1 MATHERL
8 PQHKAYLELKV
19 VDEGIE
25 VLNQEIANLTQKIE
39 NTRHRLVTLP
49 KKRFLIFWQH
59 ETPTHDSL
67 RFHISNLNKKIEGL
81 NERVADRRKERRHVV
96 HLIAQQEKIIRE
108 VEPIQK
114 QLKKEGIVVF
124 NDDFWRQTNEKRQ
137 QALPNNSRVLQNK
150 RARLFI
156 AAMRLRKVFICEA
169 RVPISNAWEFFAHQD
184 LNLNTSIVMNRPQ
197 TPAIHAQYP
206 QYRNYLTSGVHLGFE
221 RVPATDR
228 RYVYLLT

>member
-1 MATHERL
+1 MISIVERAN
-8 PQHKAYLELKV
+8 PSVVDQAYLELKV

-25 VLNQEIANLTQKIE
+25 VLNQEIANLTQKVE

-137 QALPNNSRVLQNK
+137 QALPNNSRVSRTSVQDYSLLQCGYG
-150 RARLFI
+150 RYLFV
-156 AAMRLRKVFICEA
+156 RHVFQSRTLGSFSRI
-169 RVPISNAWEFFAHQD
+169 RIS
-184 LNLNTSIVMNRPQ
+184 
-197 TPAIHAQYP
+197 
-206 QYRNYLTSGVHLGFE
+206 
-221 RVPATDR
+221 
-228 RYVYLLT
+228 